1 MSRERVVVAMSGGVD
16 SSVAAALVAES
27 GVEAVGVTLKLL
39 GSAPTGYGCC
49 GSPEDLSDAKR
60 VCEALGISH
69 YVVDMAEVFE
79 RDVVDLFVREY
90 AALRTPNP
98 CVECNRSVKFGA
110 LMRLAEAWK
119 ADAVATGHY
128 AKVERGPEGW
138 VMKRAADEAKDQT
151 YFLHSLTQMELA
163 RARFPLGA
171 LTKPEVRARARA
183 LGLAT
188 ADKPESQEICFVP
201 GGDYRALVKERA
213 PEAFAPG
220 PVKTADGKI
229 LGTHAGLAAYT
240 LGQRK
245 GLGVAAGRPL
255 YVTGHDAGGNALI
268 VGSEAEAGRSA
279 LLLER
284 VTWTAEAPAAG
295 AACLVRARHRGR
307 LVPARLTP
315 RPDGGWRVDLA
326 EPVHAPAPGQAAVL
340 YDGDVVLGGG
350 TIAASLAAL
359 EAA

>member
-1 MSRERVVVAMSGGVD
+1 MSGGVD
-16 SSVAAALVAES
+16 SSVAAALVAET
-27 GVEAVGVTLKLL
+27 GAEAVGVTLKLL
-39 GSAPTGYGCC
+39 SSAPTGYGCC

-60 VCEALGISH
+60 VCETLGISH

-110 LMRLAEAWK
+110 LLRLAEAWK

-128 AKVERGPEGW
+128 AKAERGPGGW
-138 VMKRAADEAKDQT
+138 VLRRSADEGKDQT
-151 YFLHSLTQMELA
+151 YFLHSLTQAELA

-188 ADKPESQEICFVP
+188 AEKPESQEICFVP
-201 GGDYRALVKERA
+201 GGDYRALVRERA

-220 PVKTADGKI
+220 PVKTSDGKTV
-229 LGTHAGLAAYT
+229 GRHAGLASYT

-255 YVTGHDAGGNALI
+255 YVTGHDAGGNALL
-268 VGSEAEAGRSA
+268 VGDASEAGRAS
-279 LLLER
+279 LTLER
-284 VTWTAEAPAAG
+284 VSWTNAAPRPG
-295 AACLVRARHRGR
+295 ASCLLRARHRGR
-307 LVPARLTP
+307 LVSATLTP
-315 RPDGGWRVDLA
+315 LDGGRWLA
-326 EPVHAPAPGQAAVL
+326 ELSEPVHAPAPGQAAVL

-350 TIAASLAAL
+350 TIS
-359 EAA
+359 

>member
-27 GVEAVGVTLKLL
+27 GAETVGVTLKLMS
-39 GSAPTGYGCC
+39 SAPTGYGCC

-60 VCEALGISH
+60 VCETLGISH

-128 AKVERGPEGW
+128 AKVEKGLGGW
-138 VMKRAADEAKDQT
+138 VMRRAADQDKDQT
-151 YFLHSLTQMELA
+151 YFLHSLTQVELA

-171 LTKPEVRARARA
+171 LTKPEVRERARK

-188 ADKPESQEICFVP
+188 AEKPESQEICFVP
-201 GGDYRALVKERA
+201 GGDYRALVKDRA
-213 PEAFAPG
+213 PEAFVAG

-229 LGTHAGLAAYT
+229 LGQHTGLASYT
-240 LGQRK
+240 LGQRR

-255 YVTGHDAGGNALI
+255 YVTGHDAAQNTLV
-268 VGSEAEAGRSA
+268 VGDVAEAGRSVIE
-279 LLLER
+279 LER
-284 VTWTAEAPAAG
+284 VSWTGAAPLAG
-295 AACLVRARHRGR
+295 ASVLVRARHRGR

-315 RPDGGWRVDLA
+315 LDGGRWRAELS

-350 TIAASLAAL
+350 TIS
-359 EAA
+359 